1 MSWVWK
7 LYEQYIRKQ
16 LANAGNADPTEAELE
31 SAFLRSMSRSSVTIL
46 VQVPIPNSV
55 RFKGLAR
62 GSVLEMSELLTDPM
76 SYLREHYGGGKF
88 KLNFHEGWHFV
99 STKNFKPEGP
109 PRWQDMP
116 EITF

>member
-1 MSWVWK
+1 MTWVWT
-7 LYEQYIRKQ
+7 LYEQYLRKK
-16 LANAGNADPTEAELE
+16 LANRGNASPTDTELE
-31 SAFLRSMSRSSVTIL
+31 AAFLQAMSRSTVTIL

-62 GSVLEMSELLTDPM
+62 GTVLEMTDLLNDPM
-76 SYLREHYGGGKF
+76 QYLQHHFGGGKF

-109 PRWQDMP
+109 PHWEDLP
-116 EITF
+116 EISF